1 MKQTN
6 KILSNELLENKLGL
20 LLLLMLV
27 AYAFSMGVRMYWPL
41 HFEGEAA
48 MMYANELMINT
59 NDGYFFS
66 TGARD
71 VIDGVTAL
79 DRQRASAYD
88 VSPGLVLLTAY
99 ATKFLPFS
107 LDTVSLYLPGI
118 IASLIVIPIIL
129 TGRLMGNTG
138 LGFLAAL
145 LGSIAWSYYNRT
157 MVGYYDTD
165 MFSVFMQFMIFY
177 SFLQIVYRKSIGA
190 ILFSS
195 FMIFIYPYFYSQG
208 MTLVYAMYVLLV
220 IYLFLEHEGR
230 VHTIGAKGFKE
241 NALSLYAT
249 VMLVSIPLM
258 IMLPIEVRMILF
270 VLIFIL
276 LLKLD
281 VEEKILFA
289 MAAVFFVG
297 FLIFSNIFMVIWGNI
312 TAYAVRGVDAGSLQF
327 YQVVQTVREAGAIP
341 FETMANRISGSQIG
355 VILSLIGYMFLVM
368 RHKAFLIALPL
379 IGVGVFSM
387 WGGLRFTVY
396 AVPVAALSAIYLLY
410 ILGDLIHK
418 KVENIKN
425 KNLAKYGFI
434 ILATVALI
442 YPNIKH
448 IEGYLVPTVLNKTE
462 VNDLV
467 KLDAIASNKDYTLTW
482 WDYGYPIW
490 YYSNTN
496 TLIDG
501 GKHTH
506 DNYIVSKLM
515 FSDSPQQVAN
525 LSKLAIE
532 TYVDSNYSLVADTLF
547 NSTDKSPNQFLHD
560 LKKKDYALPKKTR
573 EVYLYLPYRMLRIFP
588 TVSVFGNLN
597 LKTGRAERTI
607 HFYPTQPVKQ
617 EGSKVLLQNG
627 IIFDF
632 IKGEIELQGTKKKVQ
647 RFDTVA
653 FGQKDKILVDS
664 KLMHMDG
671 EYAVV
676 FLKSYNQMIVMDKKT
691 YNSTYVQMFMLGKY
705 DKNLFELVVSS
716 PYSKIYKVK

>member
-1 MKQTN
+1 MKE
-6 KILSNELLENKLGL
+6 KPSLLGEGLLEKNLGL
-20 LLLLMLV
+20 LLLLILL
-27 AYAFSMGVRMYWPL
+27 AYLFSMGARMYWPIY
-41 HFEGEAA
+41 FDGSAS

-79 DRQRASAYD
+79 DKQRASAYD

-129 TGRLMGNTG
+129 TGRLMGNTL

-157 MVGYYDTD
+157 MIGYYDTD

-177 SFLQIVYRKSIGA
+177 SFLQIVYKKSMGA

-220 IYLFLEHEGR
+220 LYLVLDYKG
-230 VHTIGAKGFKE
+230 VITTQGAKAFKE
-241 NALSLYAT
+241 NAFSLYAT
-249 VMLVSIPLM
+249 IILVSISLM
-258 IMLPIEVRMILF
+258 IMLPIEMRIVLF
-270 VLIFIL
+270 LMAFGL
-276 LLKLD
+276 LLKVNL
-281 VEEKILFA
+281 EEKTLRYIAALFFLA
-289 MAAVFFVG
+289 
-297 FLIFSNIFMVIWGNI
+297 FLIFSNIFMVIWGQI
-312 TAYAVRGVDAGSLQF
+312 ISYAVRGVDSGSLQF

-341 FETMANRISGSQIG
+341 FETMANRISGSQVG
-355 VILSLIGYMFLVM
+355 VILSLIGYFFLVM

-387 WGGLRFTVY
+387 VGGLRFTVY
-396 AVPVAALSAIYLLY
+396 AVPVAAISAIYLLY
-410 ILGDLIHK
+410 IIGDLIK
-418 KVENIKN
+418 EKVKEEKMKN
-425 KNLAKYGFI
+425 FSKYGFI
-434 ILATVALI
+434 TIMTAALI
-442 YPNIKH
+442 YPNITH
-448 IEGYLVPTVLNKTE
+448 IQGYLVPTVLNKTE
-462 VNDLV
+462 VDDLV
-467 KLDAIASNKDYTLTW
+467 KLDAIASDKDYTLTW

-547 NSTDKSPNQFLHD
+547 NNTKKSPNQFLND
-560 LKKKDYALPKKTR
+560 LKSKDYVLPQKTR
-573 EVYLYLPYRMLRIFP
+573 DVYLYLPYRMLRIFP
-588 TVSVFGNLN
+588 TVGVFGNLN
-597 LKTGRAERTI
+597 LKTGKAERRI
-607 HFYPTQPVKQ
+607 HFYPSSPAQQ
-617 EGSKVLLQNG
+617 EGGRVLLQNG
-627 IIFDF
+627 IIFDYLN
-632 IKGEIELQGTKKKVQ
+632 GEIEIQGAKKKVQ
-647 RFDTVA
+647 RFDTVTLDSS
-653 FGQKDKILVDS
+653 GKNHVDS
-664 KLMHMDG
+664 KLLNIGGD
-671 EYAVV
+671 YAVL
-676 FLKSYNQMIVMDKKT
+676 FMKSYNQMIVMDKKT

-705 DKNLFELVVSS
+705 DKNLFELVISS